1 MNNSLFNYD
10 LEITLKKIVEISPC
24 GKYLRLNEIIGEGS
38 AKIVYK
44 GVDMNNMIEIAYNK
58 ISISNKTKEDKIRIN
73 NEIKIL
79 KNINHPN
86 ILNIIDAW
94 YNKESNEVVF
104 ITPLL
109 SYNLKK
115 FIEIYYLCIKLE
127 HKIKWIKQIING
139 IIYLHSNNIIHRDL
153 KLNNIFIDSY
163 TSNIL
168 IGDFGLSIKL
178 LNSKIKA
185 KSCIGTP
192 EYMAPELYS
201 GDYDKSV
208 DMYAFGMCI
217 LSLFTNEEPYT
228 ECNNIMQI
236 YNKVINK
243 IPPESLEKIDN
254 IKIKEIILKLI
265 GDKEKRP
272 TIYETKI
279 YFDKFL

>member
-1 MNNSLFNYD
+1 
-10 LEITLKKIVEISPC
+10 
-24 GKYLRLNEIIGEGS
+24 
-38 AKIVYK
+38 
-44 GVDMNNMIEIAYNK
+44 
-58 ISISNKTKEDKIRIN
+58 
-73 NEIKIL
+73 
-79 KNINHPN
+79 
-86 ILNIIDAW
+86 
-94 YNKESNEVVF
+94 
-104 ITPLL
+104 
-109 SYNLKK
+109 
-115 FIEIYYLCIKLE
+115 
-127 HKIKWIKQIING
+127 
-139 IIYLHSNNIIHRDL
+139 
-153 KLNNIFIDSY
+153 
-163 TSNIL
+163 
-168 IGDFGLSIKL
+168 
-178 LNSKIKA
+178 
-185 KSCIGTP
+185 
-192 EYMAPELYS
+192 MAPELYS